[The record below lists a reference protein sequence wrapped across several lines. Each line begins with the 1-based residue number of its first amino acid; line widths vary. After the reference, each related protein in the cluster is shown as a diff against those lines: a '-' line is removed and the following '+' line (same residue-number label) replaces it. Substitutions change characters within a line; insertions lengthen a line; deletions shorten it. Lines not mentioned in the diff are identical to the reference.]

1 MRNKKI
7 ADRLLFILL
16 IAFITVVFI
25 KAYFH
30 KSFFTEMLGF
40 VIEAALIGGIADWFA
55 ITALYEKPLGFPWH
69 TAIIPKN
76 RDKVINSIAY
86 MVENELL
93 NERTLKSR
101 IKKIKIIDTLI
112 EYIDR
117 NAKQGGYIFEF
128 LEKYTTKFLEDID
141 KDKIA
146 RYIEDNLKSNLKE
159 VDLSIYLSKILIFA
173 VKSSDCEKLFVD
185 VLEKII
191 AKAKEDNTR
200 NEIYNMINELIK
212 KNIDNKKGIQRM
224 LMQVAVTLAEET
236 DSVNTL
242 DAAYSI
248 QKQILEVLLELKDIN
263 NPIHIEMINK
273 IEEVIEKLHTDEK
286 VISSVEKWKLD
297 TIEKIII
304 RNELGNVIENT
315 IMALR
320 YAIKKESVQV
330 DELLSK
336 NTNVENFQLYSNS
349 MQPVINW
356 LKEQISS
363 YWENFKND
371 SKAKR
376 SIEIYIKGFI
386 YKIIKSEHHFIG
398 IIVNKTLSNLTDD
411 SLNDF
416 IQKKAGNELH
426 WIRINGCIVGAVFGL
441 IVFLF
446 MNGVY
451 MPIISRV
458 FHLM

>member
-16 IAFITVVFI
+16 LAFIAIIFI
-25 KAYFH
+25 KVYFH

-76 RDKVINSIAY
+76 RDKVIDSIAY

-93 NERTLKSR
+93 NEKTLQSK
-101 IKKIKIIDTLI
+101 IKEIKIIDSLI

-117 NAKQGGYIFEF
+117 SAKQGGYIFEF
-128 LEKYTTKFLEDID
+128 IEKYSTKFLDGIN

-146 RYIEDNLKSNLKE
+146 GYIEENLKTNLKE
-159 VDLSIYLSKILIFA
+159 VDLSVYLSKILMFA
-173 VKSSDCEKLFVD
+173 AKSSDCEKLFTE
-185 VLEKII
+185 VLEEII
-191 AKAKEDNTR
+191 TKAKEENTR

-224 LMQVAVTLAEET
+224 LMEVAVTLAKET

-248 QKQILEVLLELKDIN
+248 QEQILEVLLKLKDESD
-263 NPIHIEMINK
+263 PIHIEMINK
-273 IEEVIEKLHTDEK
+273 IEQVIERLHTDEE
-286 VISSVEKWKLD
+286 VICSVEKWKLY

-304 RNELGNVIENT
+304 RSELGSVIENT
-315 IMALR
+315 IMALK

-330 DELLSK
+330 DDLLDK
-336 NTNVENFQLYSNS
+336 NTNVENFQLYINS
-349 MQPVINW
+349 IEPIINW
-356 LKEQISS
+356 LKNQISN
-363 YWENFKND
+363 YWESFKND

-376 SIEIYIKGFI
+376 TVEIYIKGFI
-386 YKIIKSEHHFIG
+386 YKVIKSEHHFIG

-416 IQKKAGNELH
+416 IQKKAGNDLH

-441 IVFLF
+441 LVFLF
-446 MNGVY
+446 MNEIY
-451 MPIISRV
+451 LPIISRFV
-458 FHLM
+458 HFM